1 MAIKTITDLLPRRFI
16 KLPKVKDYTGL
27 STTEIYRRIANGRFP
42 KQINLGPKSV
52 VWVEAEIIAWIDARI
67 AESQGEAA

>member
-1 MAIKTITDLLPRRFI
+1 MAEITTSNQPSRRFI

-52 VWVEAEIIAWIDARI
+52 VWVEAEIIAWMDARI
-67 AESQGEAA
+67 AESQGEVA